1 MGVRRSATR
10 ALVATM
16 SSRAWQGAGRRKGLM
31 LSATRMRS
39 NISFWNSA
47 PRC

>member
-1 MGVRRSATR
+1 VP
-10 ALVATM
+10 TM

-39 NISFWNSA
+39 TIPFWNSD